1 MYYPKSQ
8 IQTDL
13 YTKGEQLQ
21 LVSSKEEYIGYY
33 WKTSKNEYFTGR
45 NPQDGSPLKLE
56 LIPVALPSTLSTIT
70 IEQNNKVYNTL
81 KNIDT
86 SKTLLVPLYY
96 KPSLTQEDYE
106 IGYFTRYF
114 AKKQNQNLYIEVN
127 KDTFNKL
134 KTKNESYD
142 YKSYLIF
149 ELNWQIS
156 GNKDRVQQTNK
167 KIISSTERR
176 LRIEGLTS
184 YLNFNYLE
192 FYK

>member
-96 KPSLTQEDYE
+96 KPSPTQEDYE

-142 YKSYLIF
+142 YKSYLNF

-156 GNKDRVQQTNK
+156 GNKDKVQQTNK
-167 KIISSTERR
+167 KIIFSTEKR